1 MKLRFRGYELIQDRP
16 FSHNKYIKH
25 SIQRVIVILNK
36 LNDRMTSI
44 GMYRIKPTALTRNS
58 YIYSLRDL
66 NPESAKC
73 TYEDIFCVC
82 ILST

>member
-1 MKLRFRGYELIQDRP
+1 MKLRFRGYELIQNIP
-16 FSHNKYIKH
+16 FKHNKYMKNL
-25 SIQRVIVILNK
+25 IQRIIVIMNK
-36 LNDRMTSI
+36 LSDRIRM
-44 GMYRIKPTALTRNS
+44 RPTALTRNS
-58 YIYSLRDL
+58 YIHFLRDL